1 MGSLVL
7 ATTQSSTSLL
17 QVHLVFNMVK
27 ELITIEMERDS
38 LQQKWGF
45 TVQGGKDVSLT
56 AKIASVK
63 RFSPADRAGLE
74 KMDYV
79 WTVNGKEVF
88 NMTQPQI
95 TKEIVG
101 SQLKMVLQVERGTF
115 IVPSFDEIWPQA
127 GKERLGKG
135 SKRMGM
141 EYILEAMQHHGLGHL
156 PQPDNFTTCGRL
168 GIEVNQYNNPIEVY
182 SDDTIEDMREEKVVL
197 DHPEVADKLL
207 KSNAKKHEHQMNPIA
222 MQKLKADKF
231 DPKRS
236 SVMAAINA
244 SERPSGIPGV

>member
-1 MGSLVL
+1 VL
-7 ATTQSSTSLL
+7 TTYQEIESETLK
-17 QVHLVFNMVK
+17 MPK
-27 ELITIEMERDS
+27 ELLTIEMERDS

-45 TVQGGKDVSLT
+45 TVQGGLDLSLT

-79 WTVNGKEVF
+79 FTVNGKEVF

-95 TKEIVG
+95 TAEIVQ
-101 SQLKMVLQVERGTF
+101 SPLKMVLQVERGTF

-127 GKERLGKG
+127 GKESSKDARR
-135 SKRMGM
+135 KRMGM
-141 EYILEAMQHHGLGHL
+141 DYILEAMQHHGLGHL

-168 GIEVNQYNNPIEVY
+168 GIEVNQYNNPIECY
-182 SDDTIEDMREEKVVL
+182 ADETIDDMREEKVIV
-197 DHPEVADKLL
+197 DHPELAEKML
-207 KSNAKKHEHQMNPIA
+207 KGNTQKHKEHQVNPIA
-222 MQKLKADKF
+222 AQKLKSANF

-236 SVMAAINA
+236 AVMMAINA
-244 SERPSGIPGV
+244 Q

>member
-17 QVHLVFNMVK
+17 QVYLGFNMVK

-88 NMTQPQI
+88 DMTQPQI
-95 TKEIVG
+95 TKEIVN
-101 SQLKMVLQVERGTF
+101 SQLKLVLQVERGTF
-115 IVPSFDEIWPQA
+115 IVPSFDEIWPQP
-127 GKERLGKG
+127 GKSAAEKKR
-135 SKRMGM
+135 KRMGM
-141 EYILEAMQHHGLGHL
+141 EYILKAMQHHGLGHL

-168 GIEVNQYNNPIEVY
+168 GIEVNQYNNPIECY
-182 SDDTIEDMREEKVVL
+182 ADETIEDMREEKVII
-197 DHPEVADKLL
+197 DHPELADKLL
-207 KSNAKKHEHQMNPIA
+207 KGNAQSSRI
-222 MQKLKADKF
+222 DI
-231 DPKRS
+231 RS
-236 SVMAAINA
+236 SR
-244 SERPSGIPGV
+244 SEGQQWH

>member
-1 MGSLVL
+1 
-7 ATTQSSTSLL
+7 
-17 QVHLVFNMVK
+17 MVK
-27 ELITIEMERDS
+27 ELISVNMERDT

-45 TVQGGKDVSLT
+45 TVQGGADVSLT

-88 NMTQPQI
+88 AMSQPEI
-95 TKEIVG
+95 TNEIVTSG
-101 SQLKMVLQVERGTF
+101 LTMVIQIERGTF

-127 GKERLGKG
+127 GKERGGAGK
-135 SKRMGM
+135 KRRMGID
-141 EYILEAMQHHGLGHL
+141 YILDAMQHHGLGHL

-168 GIEVNQYNNPIEVY
+168 GIEVNQYNNPIECY
-182 SDDTIEDMREEKVVL
+182 SDDTIDDMRDEKVVL
-197 DHPEVADKLL
+197 DNPDLADKMIEG
-207 KSNAKKHEHQMNPIA
+207 NAKKHQDQNKQKMNPVA
-222 MQKLKADKF
+222 AQKMIHF

-236 SVMAAINA
+236 SVLMAINA
-244 SERPSGIPGV
+244 SEKA